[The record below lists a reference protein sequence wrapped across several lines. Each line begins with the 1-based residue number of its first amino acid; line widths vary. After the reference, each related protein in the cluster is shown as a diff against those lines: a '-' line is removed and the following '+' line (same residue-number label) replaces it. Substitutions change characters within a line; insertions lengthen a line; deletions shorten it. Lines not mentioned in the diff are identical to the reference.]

1 MVVKSIA
8 QFFYYLIYGGGGFNT
23 DPEIF
28 LKALFN
34 YPIYLFN
41 SWNAN
46 STDWLPFDQWF
57 SLRVGITS
65 LNYGVML
72 CYGLAFFV
80 LLGIVLGIFNL
91 VKKCLSLG
99 RL

>member
-8 QFFYYLIYGGGGFNT
+8 YFFYYLIYGTAGFNT
-23 DPEIF
+23 DPEVF

-41 SWNAN
+41 SWSAHN
-46 STDWLPFDQWF
+46 SEWLPFEQWF
-57 SLRVGITS
+57 LNSTGSS

-91 VKKCLSLG
+91 IKKCLSLG

>member
-8 QFFYYLIYGGGGFNT
+8 QFFYLLMFGENSFSAS
-23 DPEIF
+23 PEQF
-28 LKALFN
+28 LRFLFN

-41 SWNAN
+41 SWSASNEN
-46 STDWLPFDQWF
+46 WLSYDAWFDAKFNFTINW
-57 SLRVGITS
+57 S
-65 LNYGVML
+65 VML
-72 CYGLAFFV
+72 CYALAFFV

-91 VKKCLSLG
+91 IKKCLSLG

>member
-8 QFFYYLIYGGGGFNT
+8 QFFYLLIFGETTFDVT
-23 DPEIF
+23 AEEF
-28 LKALFN
+28 LKVLFN

-41 SWNAN
+41 SWNGA
-46 STDWLPFDQWF
+46 SAEWLTYDKW
-57 SLRVGITS
+57 L
-65 LNYGVML
+65 LNQLSINVNWSVML

-91 VKKCLSLG
+91 IKKCLSFG

>member
-8 QFFYYLIYGGGGFNT
+8 EFFYLLIFNGESFFT
-23 DPEIF
+23 PPEYF
-28 LKALFN
+28 LKVLFN

-41 SWNAN
+41 SWGAAN
-46 STDWLPFDQWF
+46 DNWLSYDAW
-57 SLRVGITS
+57 LDAKLGIS
-65 LNYGVML
+65 INWSVML
-72 CYGLAFFV
+72 CYALAFFV

-91 VKKCLSLG
+91 IKKCLSFG